1 MGLNLNYTYLDCLA
15 VFGVGGAHPGGLQLT
30 KELLSREKIDETKS
44 ILDAGCG
51 TGQTSAYIAE
61 QYRCNVTSLDCNKM
75 MLDKAKQRFS
85 SLHLPIEVKQGSTEN
100 LPFDEGVFDM
110 ILSESVISFTDVSL
124 TIPEFKRVLKPNGVL
139 LAIEMVL
146 EKSLSEEELKPIVNF
161 YGVSQL
167 LTEKEWYNF
176 FERASFKQISVEK
189 FKLQVDENDVQ
200 NATDFSLSENIDD
213 KFSEIFEK
221 HMHFTTV
228 YKDILGFRL
237 FRCCI

>member
-1 MGLNLNYTYLDCLA
+1 MGLDLNYTYLDCLA
-15 VFGVGGAHPGGLQLT
+15 IFGVGGAHPGGLQLT

-61 QYRCNVTSLDCNKM
+61 QYRCNVTSLDCNKI
-75 MLDKAKQRFS
+75 MLDKARQRFS

-100 LPFDEGVFDM
+100 LPFDEGLFDI

-146 EKSLSEEELKPIVNF
+146 EKSLSEEELKPIVDF

-167 LTEKEWYNF
+167 LTENEWYNF
-176 FERASFKQISVEK
+176 FQKANFKQVTVEK
-189 FKLQVDENDVQ
+189 FKLQFDENDVQ
-200 NATDFSLSENIDD
+200 NAPDFSLSENIDD
-213 KFSEIFEK
+213 NSMKFLKS
-221 HMHFTTV
+221 MRTSPRFTRI
-228 YKDILGFRL
+228 Y
-237 FRCCI
+237 